1 MTLFRELFG
10 RSVEIQLSFNI
21 FDRITVV
28 ILCKQSVKIW
38 LQRVIFF
45 RVVIRVLLFEIGF
58 KEIFKMHAKL
68 DFSRV

>member
-45 RVVIRVLLFEIGF
+45 
-58 KEIFKMHAKL
+58 
-68 DFSRV
+68 